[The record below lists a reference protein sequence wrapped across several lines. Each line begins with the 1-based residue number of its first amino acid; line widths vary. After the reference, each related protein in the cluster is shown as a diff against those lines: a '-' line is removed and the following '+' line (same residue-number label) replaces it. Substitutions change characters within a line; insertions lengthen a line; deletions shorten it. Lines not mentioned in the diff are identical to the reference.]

1 MHRPTGE
8 TVLLYG
14 FNDSQRLRE
23 INYVMVQMGIRVKI
37 IKDDQIGQTVGF
49 LAGVKGMEENPDAE
63 KFEPLNEE
71 VMVMHNF
78 SLNKRIDLM
87 LSNIKNRGLE
97 GIPLKCIMTS
107 TNKNWTFY
115 QLAKELE
122 KEHALLTG
130 APLPEE
136 ELEEIKAEEKKSGAI
151 EENEEA

>member
-37 IKDDQIGQTVGF
+37 IKDDQLGQTVGF
-49 LAGVKGMEENPDAE
+49 LSGVKGMEENPDAE
-63 KFEPLNEE
+63 KFEPLGEE
-71 VMVMHNF
+71 VLVMHNF
-78 SLNKRIDLM
+78 SINKRIDLM
-87 LSNIKNRGLE
+87 LSNIKKRGLE

-107 TNKNWTFY
+107 TNKKWTFY

-122 KEHALLTG
+122 KEHAILTG
-130 APLPEE
+130 QMKPENESAEE
-136 ELEEIKAEEKKSGAI
+136 EIDT
-151 EENEEA
+151 

>member
-63 KFEPLNEE
+63 KYEPLNEE
-71 VMVMHNF
+71 IMIMHNF
-78 SLNKRIDLM
+78 SISKRIDLM
-87 LSNIKNRGLE
+87 LSNIKKRGLE

-107 TNKNWTFY
+107 TNKNWTLY
-115 QLAKELE
+115 ELAKELE
-122 KEHALLTG
+122 REHSILTG
-130 APLPEE
+130 QMTPDEGTEE
-136 ELEEIKAEEKKSGAI
+136 VKEEEKKSGVI
-151 EENEEA
+151 EEKEGE